1 MPQATAADVQPPA
14 APAPPGQPVAAPAP
28 PAATLGPISSEQ
40 AEFLRLRRSALSTQ
54 LESVQERRDD
64 VAEQLRS
71 DETQAAERPGLQER
85 LRVLDER
92 LVQLEQE
99 IATNSA
105 ALANAPSRRQESMTH
120 RPGRDFS
127 DRLNPNAVTFFSFL
141 LLMPFAVQLA
151 RRYFAP
157 DRGPS
162 RSQIAETRALT
173 ERMNQIETA
182 IDTVA
187 IEVER
192 IGESQRF
199 LTAAMTENIRQPGAL
214 GVPVPAYESVPPHD
228 RDADERR

>member
-1 MPQATAADVQPPA
+1 MA
-14 APAPPGQPVAAPAP
+14 
-28 PAATLGPISSEQ
+28 LGPISRER

-92 LVQLEQE
+92 LIQLEGE

-105 ALANAPSRRQESMTH
+105 ALANAPSRRQESTGAP
-120 RPGRDFS
+120 RSTEPFWNRF
-127 DRLNPNAVTFFSFL
+127 NPNAVTFFSFVL
-141 LLMPFAVQLA
+141 LLPFAVQLS
-151 RRYFAP
+151 RRFFSP

-173 ERMNQIETA
+173 ERMHQMESA
-182 IDTVA
+182 IDSVA

-199 LTAAMTENIRQPGAL
+199 LTAAMTENPRQPGAL
-214 GVPVPAYESVPPHD
+214 AVSVPAYDSVPLPE
-228 RDADERR
+228 RDAVDRR